1 MPSDVDVQNLSPDH
15 QLRGF
20 SKSPFMRNL
29 LLAAMLHIIV
39 IGGTSVGLLTK
50 EDEKKKDADKEPD
63 PVAKSDDDATG
74 AQSSA
79 DGKAPADATADAG
92 AAAQSTDA
100 AAKTEETEGGEE
112 KREPSEYEK
121 KHMMDKEAP
130 PTSPDASDID
140 ISLDEYGL

>member
-39 IGGTSVGLLTK
+39 IGGTSVGMLTK
-50 EDEKKKDADKEPD
+50 EDEKKKDDDKETD
-63 PVAKSDDDATG
+63 TAAKVEDDATE
-74 AQSSA
+74 AKPSINEKQ
-79 DGKAPADATADAG
+79 PTNATADT
-92 AAAQSTDA
+92 AATDP
-100 AAKTEETEGGEE
+100 AAKTGEE
-112 KREPSEYEK
+112 KEGDGQREPSEYEK